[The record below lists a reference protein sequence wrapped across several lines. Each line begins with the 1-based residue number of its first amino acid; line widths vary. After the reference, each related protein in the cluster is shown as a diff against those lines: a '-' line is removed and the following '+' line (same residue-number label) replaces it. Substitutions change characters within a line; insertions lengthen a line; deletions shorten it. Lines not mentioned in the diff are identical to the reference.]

1 MSLGQAETK
10 EICKSGPFISPY
22 NSPTILRCPLHPSLT
37 IDHLLSIYIEWI
49 MALETPRSP
58 PPSSPLPPSSKDPAS
73 PQAPPTVDIEM
84 TDPPP
89 LPKQPPSPS
98 PMPAFIPFEHHPTD
112 LLPDLICKTFPNG
125 NPVAF
130 SRSPEQLAALEAR
143 KNEYRRTMTVPEMQK
158 RYQQVARELVE
169 RLEENE
175 SKKEE
180 WRDAVVKA
188 EEDFALQKKVARKV
202 LEKMAVDDD

>member
-1 MSLGQAETK
+1 
-10 EICKSGPFISPY
+10 
-22 NSPTILRCPLHPSLT
+22 
-37 IDHLLSIYIEWI
+37 
-49 MALETPRSP
+49 
-58 PPSSPLPPSSKDPAS
+58 
-73 PQAPPTVDIEM
+73 
-84 TDPPP
+84 
-89 LPKQPPSPS
+89 
-98 PMPAFIPFEHHPTD
+98 
-112 LLPDLICKTFPNG
+112 
-125 NPVAF
+125 
-130 SRSPEQLAALEAR
+130 
-143 KNEYRRTMTVPEMQK
+143 MTVPEMQK